1 MAHHHAGHSHAGH
14 SHAGH
19 SHGAGTTDKTRVL
32 IAAVLTGGF
41 MVAEAIGGLL
51 TGSLALLADAGHM
64 LTNSVAL
71 WLAWY
76 AFKLAERPATSR
88 HTYGLSRVKT
98 LVAYTNGVMIFLVA
112 AWIVYEAVRR
122 FLEPGP
128 ILGGPMLA
136 VAVAGMAVN
145 IVGFF
150 VLNGG
155 DRNSLNM
162 RGALLHVIGD
172 LLGSVAA
179 IAAAV
184 VILFTGWTPIDPI
197 LSVLVAVLILSTAW
211 SLMRDAAGVLLEGV
225 PESVDRDAVAA
236 DLVANVANLREVHHM
251 HIWSMDGER
260 NVATLHACLTDGAD
274 PYSAVSS
281 IKQRLAS
288 QHGIR
293 HATVE
298 PEFGACADTK
308 AEQDDHGHNTSG
320 RSGHDHEGDTQDD
333 HDHHDHDAHGGRH
346 EQPGAHSGHRH

>member
-1 MAHHHAGHSHAGH
+1 
-14 SHAGH
+14 
-19 SHGAGTTDKTRVL
+19 
-32 IAAVLTGGF
+32 
-41 MVAEAIGGLL
+41 
-51 TGSLALLADAGHM
+51 M

-172 LLGSVAA
+172 L
-179 IAAAV
+179 
-184 VILFTGWTPIDPI
+184 
-197 LSVLVAVLILSTAW
+197 
-211 SLMRDAAGVLLEGV
+211 
-225 PESVDRDAVAA
+225 
-236 DLVANVANLREVHHM
+236 
-251 HIWSMDGER
+251 
-260 NVATLHACLTDGAD
+260 
-274 PYSAVSS
+274 SA
-281 IKQRLAS
+281 
-288 QHGIR
+288 
-293 HATVE
+293 
-298 PEFGACADTK
+298 
-308 AEQDDHGHNTSG
+308 
-320 RSGHDHEGDTQDD
+320 RSPQ
-333 HDHHDHDAHGGRH
+333 
-346 EQPGAHSGHRH
+346 